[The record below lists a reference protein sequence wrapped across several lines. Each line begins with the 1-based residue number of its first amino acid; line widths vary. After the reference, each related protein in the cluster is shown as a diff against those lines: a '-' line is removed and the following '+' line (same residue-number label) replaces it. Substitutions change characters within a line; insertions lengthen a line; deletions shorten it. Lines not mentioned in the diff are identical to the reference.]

1 MGKAVR
7 SLFRTL
13 LRLSLKFDQNPAAK
27 LLFYRKTVVVQD
39 VDAAIATSSTS
50 AAIYYRDAI
59 LPLLFKDDQA
69 AKLFHPRNQGRVNM
83 YRLVRQEF
91 RKQYGIYADTDRVDA
106 AFAAVRK
113 LSSLWKCYSSS
124 VAVVGRSQQEA
135 SCAIPLLNKSTDL
148 VDITETASLL
158 PGILMIAHP
167 MIQGPLKRAVILLL
181 EHNTTGSYGVVI
193 NRPLN
198 HTLASAVKNLPLQIL
213 DGFGKNSVSFG
224 GMVRRLQYLH
234 DCPQVAGLAVPLC
247 RGPFY
252 AGGKITEATRLVKEN
267 PALAASF
274 HFFVGCCTWDAEEL
288 AQELK
293 NGYWLPVHTQADDIV
308 AMARKGRAVAGEVG
322 GLRMQQQRGG
332 RGAEAIAPSHSGGHI
347 DLWSFLISRLGNS
360 YRGALSL
367 PTWIDASAVESL
379 DTHT

>member
-1 MGKAVR
+1 
-7 SLFRTL
+7 
-13 LRLSLKFDQNPAAK
+13 
-27 LLFYRKTVVVQD
+27 
-39 VDAAIATSSTS
+39 
-50 AAIYYRDAI
+50 
-59 LPLLFKDDQA
+59 
-69 AKLFHPRNQGRVNM
+69 M

-91 RKQYGIYADTDRVDA
+91 RKQYSIYADTDRVDA

-113 LSSLWKCYSSS
+113 LSSLWKCYSS
-124 VAVVGRSQQEA
+124 VALVGGSQQEA
-135 SCAIPLLNKSTDL
+135 SCAIPLRNQSTEP
-148 VDITETASLL
+148 VDITETNSLL
-158 PGILMIAHP
+158 PGILMVAHP

-198 HTLASAVKNLPLQIL
+198 HTLASAVKNLPPQIL

-252 AGGKITEATRLVKEN
+252 AGGKIAEATKLVKEN

-293 NGYWLPVHTQADDIV
+293 TGYWLPVHTQADDIV
-308 AMARKGRAVAGEVG
+308 GMARGRAVASEVG
-322 GLRMQQQRGG
+322 GLRTQQQQQQQR
-332 RGAEAIAPSHSGGHI
+332 RGKGDEAISPTPVGDV

-379 DTHT
+379 DTPT